1 MAPDRDGEATREPRS
16 SGEAVINSRI
26 GESIDLLVDYLV
38 DNQVQGIYPLIMG
51 EVERRILRKALDRSR
66 GNKMQAAKLIG
77 ISRNTFRR
85 KVQLEG
91 NQ

>member
-1 MAPDRDGEATREPRS
+1 MAPDRDGEATREPRRA
-16 SGEAVINSRI
+16 GEAVINSRI
-26 GESIDLLVDYLV
+26 GESIDLLLDYLI

-51 EVERRILRKALDRSR
+51 EVERRILRKALDRSQ